1 MIWSRILPTSCVAQ
15 RQSNSCDL
23 LSYNHTTRMWNVT
36 FCVFYLLSSY
46 SSKTFRNSEMSHFRL
61 YQIHISLFILIAA
74 CIICMS
80 SFLLICWRFFPMFGV
95 WLSVPRLFIVFSS
108 VSTLKCTS
116 CHLLWV
122 SNILWIAANLTP
134 LYLRLFYYPCL
145 NTRTRNVLPVDIKWN
160 HAFAIKMANNS
171 WQTEIINHLI
181 NEIC

>member
-1 MIWSRILPTSCVAQ
+1 MTLYTIVNMKLIRSRILPTSCVAQPSQ

-36 FCVFYLLSSY
+36 FCVFCLLSGY
-46 SSKTFRNSEMSHFRL
+46 SSKTFRSSEMSHFHL

-108 VSTLKCTS
+108 VLTLKCTS

-122 SNILWIAANLTP
+122 YNILWIAANLTP
-134 LYLRLFYYPCL
+134 LYLRLFLLSMFKHTNKECVACWHQVKSCFCYQ
-145 NTRTRNVLPVDIKWN
+145 NG
-160 HAFAIKMANNS
+160 
-171 WQTEIINHLI
+171 
-181 NEIC
+181 